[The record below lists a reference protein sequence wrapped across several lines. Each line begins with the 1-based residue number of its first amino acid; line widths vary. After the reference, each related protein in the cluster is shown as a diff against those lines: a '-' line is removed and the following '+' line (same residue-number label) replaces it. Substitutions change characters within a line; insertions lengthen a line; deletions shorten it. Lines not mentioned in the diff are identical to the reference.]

1 MDAYSYPPTHPP
13 PTQPEMSHIRQSN
26 NFPEMYPT
34 EHTDNDNSDAYSGVV
49 ATNPYNNDNARFS
62 TSTSSLDSNDRL
74 YPFPDTP
81 SASTNALNTQ
91 PPGSKPGDD
100 SDEQLADLNTD
111 GKQPRSFFRNRRKAC
126 CFICCGVV
134 VIIAAILIP
143 LAIYVI
149 APAIAQGAVTG
160 SKLQFSSA
168 KLSNL
173 TEDSFVMTVSGKVT
187 DTGPMAATIDVPDG
201 VVVTWEGMTLGRLPL
216 DRISAAPFAGAN
228 IESSQVFAVTN
239 KTAFEQFN
247 KFMLTQQDFTWHLE
261 GSANVKAAGLSLSGI
276 QLSKDVTMKGMD
288 NFPSVTIKSFNAPSD
303 HPSGGIAI
311 VIDSNLVNVSPVGVE
326 LGDLFFDVL
335 YLNQTIGEVSATNI
349 TLVTGDNPLK
359 LSGRLIPQNTTAGL
373 AAVSDMFSKYI
384 AGDNATTTVV
394 AKLVKP
400 SDGGDPISWL
410 QNAFQGTRMDVVLEG
425 GKNLTII
432 SGVTLNTMDLVFAAD
447 SAYSPTASSSS
458 LGASFSIPF
467 GFPLKMKQISQNITI
482 FGGGKALADLNTPY
496 AAAQGDSTSG
506 QLTSSI
512 APVPLVVVPGSEG
525 AFNDFSQHLTTDSSV
540 AMLMKGTASSIAGT
554 SIGDVEI
561 KGIKLSVQSSL
572 TGLQGLQTKPVVIN
586 SLSVTG
592 GTTDHMIIQLSVTM
606 FSPSNVKITMGD
618 ISFDL
623 FFQGKL
629 IGQVLMNNFTLDRGV
644 NTRQTITN
652 FAPQGADAIAAGRT
666 LLDNFILGKTNTVA
680 IQGSTKSTSI
690 ASLQQALATLKL
702 SAELPGLQTDK
713 PIIVKA
719 RFAISLGTLFS
730 QKGTASIDAFNP
742 LDTAMKFLH
751 IKASITFKGT
761 VIGTMDQDLTGDP
774 VVIPAKQVVTTQD
787 FVLNLNIGPA
797 AIDSLF
803 KSIAGDL
810 VTDIT
815 SEITVAIGDYQTT
828 LDYAQNNVPTGL
840 GK

>member
-1 MDAYSYPPTHPP
+1 MDAHSYPPTHPP
-13 PTQPEMSHIRQSN
+13 PTQPEMSYIRQSN
-26 NFPEMYPT
+26 NFPETYPT
-34 EHTDNDNSDAYSGVV
+34 EHADNDNSDAYS
-49 ATNPYNNDNARFS
+49 A
-62 TSTSSLDSNDRL
+62 SNDRL

-81 SASTNALNTQ
+81 NASTNALATQ
-91 PPGSKPGDD
+91 PPGSKVGDD
-100 SDEQLADLNTD
+100 DDEQLADLNNN
-111 GKQPRSFFRNRRKAC
+111 GKQSRSFFRNRRKAC
-126 CFICCGVV
+126 CFVCCGVTI
-134 VIIAAILIP
+134 IIAAILIP

-160 SKLQFSSA
+160 SKLEFSSA

-173 TEDSFVMTVSGKVT
+173 TEDSFIMTVSGKVT
-187 DTGPMAATIDVPDG
+187 DTGPMAATINVPDG

-216 DRISAAPFAGAN
+216 DEISAAPFVGAN
-228 IESSQVFAVTN
+228 IDSSQVFSVTN

-276 QLSKDVTMKGMD
+276 QLSKDVTMKGMN
-288 NFPSVTIKSFNAPSD
+288 NFPSVTIKSFNAPSN

-311 VIDSNLVNVSPVGVE
+311 VIDSNLVNPSPVGVV
-326 LGDLFFDVL
+326 LGDLFFDVV
-335 YLNQTIGEVSATNI
+335 YLNQTVGEVSATDV
-349 TLVTGDNPLK
+349 TLVSGDNPLT

-394 AKLVKP
+394 ATLVKP
-400 SDGGDPISWL
+400 SDGGAPISWL

-425 GKNLTII
+425 ANNLTII
-432 SGVTLNTMDLVFAAD
+432 SGVSLNTMDLVFTANN
-447 SAYSPTASSSS
+447 AYSPTASSSS
-458 LGASFSIPF
+458 LGATFSIPF
-467 GFPLKMKQISQNITI
+467 GFPLTMKQISQNITI
-482 FGGGKALADLNTPY
+482 YGGGKALADLNTPY

-525 AFNDFSQHLTTDSSV
+525 AFNDFSTHLTTDSSV

-554 SIGDVEI
+554 AIGDVEI

-592 GTTDHMIIQLSVTM
+592 GTTDHMNIQLSVTL

-618 ISFDL
+618 VSFDL
-623 FFQGKL
+623 LFQNKL
-629 IGQVLMNNFTLDRGV
+629 IGEVLMNNFTLDRGS
-644 NTRQTITN
+644 NTRQIITN

-680 IQGSTKSTSI
+680 IQGSAKSTPI
-690 ASLQQALATLKL
+690 TSLQQALATLNL
-702 SAELPGLQTDK
+702 STDLPGLQTDQ
-713 PIIVKA
+713 PIIVRA
-719 RFAISLGTLFS
+719 RFAISLGTLFN
-730 QKGTASIDAFNP
+730 QKGTASIDAYNP
-742 LDTAMKFLH
+742 LDTTMKFLH
-751 IKASITFKGT
+751 IKASITVKGT
-761 VIGTMDQDLTGDP
+761 VIGNMDQDLTGDP
-774 VVIPAKQVVTTQD
+774 VVIPPKQVVTTKD
-787 FVLNLNIGPA
+787 FDMNLIIGPT
-797 AIDSLF
+797 AIDSLL

-810 VTDIT
+810 VTDIA
-815 SEITVAIGDYQTT
+815 SVITVAIGDYQTT
-828 LDYAQNNVPTGL
+828 LDYSQTNVPTGL
-840 GK
+840 GKGAN